1 MLKQKPLVLQVVLL
15 CIVGVTLMV
24 VLLVAAVAA
33 LSRQSALVKAEESLA
48 IQADMT
54 VSMLAY
60 AQDALERRAKD
71 ALGQFV
77 ESFDGVPRLTGSEV
91 TTSFGNVPGI
101 AIGNHVLSGDTQT
114 LAAYNKAH
122 SDREPA
128 VLVRRGDRFYRA
140 ATLLK
145 DKQGNS
151 RNGELV
157 EGAGDYPNI
166 LLTGKPY
173 LGSVER
179 NGKLFVLAAVP
190 LKDAA
195 GSVVGAMTMRVD
207 AESSVGLIKEKLSKV
222 TVGKTGYPYIL
233 SAPSGDNKD
242 VRFIY
247 HPKFEGKTVAEMD
260 ERLRKIV
267 DELVRKRNGTV
278 TYLWGEPGAE
288 AEKMVVVRELPDLH
302 WMVATG
308 SWVDEF
314 VEDSHTLRN
323 RIALL
328 AVGSGVLLIVV
339 LAFFLRRRLRPLTH
353 LAGLVSRFGDGDLSV
368 RAAAEPGSQCEIDLI
383 GRSINNAAD
392 SMRVLAGSIQQ
403 TSHHLQQTASSMS
416 DSSRQLGDATRH
428 QSESASAMAGTT
440 EQLTASVSLVAGNAA
455 HALALTRETA
465 DSVTEGV
472 DSVQATIRH
481 LNDTAG
487 TVQDA
492 ATQVEQLGQ
501 RSQEIHKALNAIR
514 DISEQTNLLALNA
527 AIEAA
532 RAGEQGRGFAV
543 VADEVRKL
551 AEQSGKSAS
560 LIDTILTSIQDG
572 VNSVAESA
580 RRAVGQVSLNVE
592 ASQRV
597 ESALQAIHDRAG
609 RMSSAVADIARATQE
624 QTEAS
629 RSISSSV
636 ESVAHS
642 VLETSQSAEA
652 NRWQADEMLKVADE
666 LDRVVARLKL

>member
-1 MLKQKPLVLQVVLL
+1 MKTIK
-15 CIVGVTLMV
+15 
-24 VLLVAAVAA
+24 
-33 LSRQSALVKAEESLA
+33 K
-48 IQADMT
+48 
-54 VSMLAY
+54 
-60 AQDALERRAKD
+60 
-71 ALGQFV
+71 
-77 ESFDGVPRLTGSEV
+77 
-91 TTSFGNVPGI
+91 
-101 AIGNHVLSGDTQT
+101 
-114 LAAYNKAH
+114 
-122 SDREPA
+122 
-128 VLVRRGDRFYRA
+128 
-140 ATLLK
+140 
-145 DKQGNS
+145 
-151 RNGELV
+151 
-157 EGAGDYPNI
+157 I
-166 LLTGKPY
+166 LL
-173 LGSVER
+173 
-179 NGKLFVLAAVP
+179 
-190 LKDAA
+190 
-195 GSVVGAMTMRVD
+195 
-207 AESSVGLIKEKLSKV
+207 
-222 TVGKTGYPYIL
+222 
-233 SAPSGDNKD
+233 
-242 VRFIY
+242 
-247 HPKFEGKTVAEMD
+247 
-260 ERLRKIV
+260 
-267 DELVRKRNGTV
+267 
-278 TYLWGEPGAE
+278 
-288 AEKMVVVRELPDLH
+288 
-302 WMVATG
+302 
-308 SWVDEF
+308 
-314 VEDSHTLRN
+314 
-323 RIALL
+323 AL
-328 AVGSGVLLIVV
+328 LLIVV

-572 VNSVAESA
+572 VSSVAESA

-652 NRWQADEMLKVADE
+652 NRRQADEMLKVADE